1 MAFFEDGDRLNFYRL
16 FDRCIPEQ
24 YRLTDLDAQKV
35 EFWLQ
40 IYFAVF
46 PALPAAGGKKGAL
59 LEQGAKKLPRGQEE
73 GVDLSPGM
81 ARLRAFIE
89 TRGADAARTEEFLP
103 YYALPF
109 VPRPQKHPAF
119 SKLFEP
125 KWTIDMR
132 GMLERFV
139 ANAPSETPPPRVH
152 SILLHYYGLD
162 AEGAAPSPP
171 RKVSDA
177 GARRV
182 SDTGADD
189 TFSRRPPG
197 VKNAPRSRPGSRGG
211 EPPGRLSAFRRAAP
225 TPMTSAGF
233 GGPLPTAA
241 SHGPRGITPL
251 LEGRIELSAF
261 YPEPDY
267 SDLGA
272 EVLTLDSLKAQV
284 RRLEPPTPESDSP
297 PEKRAGAGGDEGG
310 ARRDEDEIEKT
321 LDEEE
326 SRKEKGSVS
335 TKRARRPRAPRPRAS
350 AGGAG
355 ALPRDS
361 GDETSG
367 SETGSVKRPLEAKY
381 LEAQARDAG
390 RAPPAYAE
398 NLTLVRLDYREV
410 ILEFRSGV
418 ERLLMTDA
426 TGPEEEEAESR
437 VSRLTQ
443 ALRWRVSRAPEG
455 SVLKVEAVRT
465 MVRGDALAL
474 RSRRESERGSGSLVD
489 AMLLGC
495 RGRVRAETLR
505 LVNALAAAG
514 DGRRYLLSPGSR
526 VVAALASTV
535 DANEQDTRARRHL
548 LGAMQKLS
556 FHAVAARRM
565 CALGVM
571 GWVTRTLLG
580 VVTTGEVTAERTR
593 RSREGL
599 EHLSEYDAEH
609 GAALLMNLSLVPQ
622 GRRLAARAAAAAR
635 RREHDDVVHP
645 EEDILE
651 VTRMLLQSPSEN
663 VRVYANGALYSL
675 LRAEDFRA
683 AAIAAGF
690 ESLLEEL
697 REHSDPTFYRQLSHL
712 LGALRAPSARAADD
726 AARAAPDDDPG
737 TPFEGYGAR
746 SAEPFEDV
754 AALDSAAGAGVD
766 EEDDD
771 LLPAGASGTFAE
783 FAEFASGAFAPVG
796 VAGAGGRGGDER
808 ALVGEPLLREE
819 YAAEE
824 GVDTDSGDEPPLAP
838 DASPFA
844 GGAPFSPARL
854 RGATIPED
862 PEAEDSPAA
871 SPGGSPSPV
880 SGVVPTRLYR
890 DPDAAG
896 AEAEEAYASPG
907 AEEDAEV
914 DAARF
919 AGEADADEDDGE
931 PGEADPRDDVL
942 VDAARFARDPPRVYE
957 SSVAN
962 AAADADADETLEETL
977 EETFDRSDEAD
988 ETDVARGFVGE
999 ETLERSGGFGAETA
1013 GPDELAVSTQ
1023 DGAARTDASASASAL
1038 SSAETE
1044 AFVRGDG
1051 FESDAPQVV
1060 ESSADIDDEAPAASS
1075 ADVDDEVPR
1084 VVESS
1089 AEIDDDA
1096 PRVVESSAEP
1106 ISSSSVDEAPRVVES
1121 SAEPISS
1128 SSIEDA
1134 IVAAASSE
1142 LTDAID
1148 EEDEDAFDETFDDGA
1163 DLPVSAAN
1171 EPEPLDPLLG
1181 PDAEA
1186 AGEDKDA

>member
-1 MAFFEDGDRLNFYRL
+1 MAFFEDGDRVNFYRL

-40 IYFAVF
+40 IYFAIF

-59 LEQGAKKLPRGQEE
+59 PEQGAKKLPRGQEE

-119 SKLFEP
+119 KALFEP

-139 ANAPSETPPPRVH
+139 ANAPSETPPPRMH

-171 RKVSDA
+171 RKVALKS
-177 GARRV
+177 GGP
-182 SDTGADD
+182 SGG
-189 TFSRRPPG
+189 RPPSAG
-197 VKNAPRSRPGSRGG
+197 SFPSRPGSRGG
-211 EPPGRLSAFRRAAP
+211 DAGRLPAYQRAAP

-284 RRLEPPTPESDSP
+284 ERLEPPTPESDSP
-297 PEKRAGAGGDEGG
+297 PEKRAGADDAAAGEKL
-310 ARRDEDEIEKT
+310 AREEDAA
-321 LDEEE
+321 LDEEAPSHVRE
-326 SRKEKGSVS
+326 RV
-335 TKRARRPRAPRPRAS
+335 RRPRPRPPAAS
-350 AGGAG
+350 AGSRPASS
-355 ALPRDS
+355 AS
-361 GDETSG
+361 SETSG
-367 SETGSVKRPLEAKY
+367 SEGGSVKRPLEAKY
-381 LEAQARDAG
+381 LEAPAAPG
-390 RAPPAYAE
+390 RVMPAYAE
-398 NLTLVRLDYREV
+398 DQTLVRLDYREV

-437 VSRLTQ
+437 VSRLVQ

-474 RSRRESERGSGSLVD
+474 RSKQESERGSGSLVD

-505 LVNALAAAG
+505 LVNALAATG

-526 VVAALASTV
+526 VVAALASAV
-535 DANEQDTRARRHL
+535 DFNEQDTRARRHL
-548 LGAMQKLS
+548 LGALQKLS
-556 FHAVAARRM
+556 FHPVAARRM

-580 VVTTGEVTAERTR
+580 VVTTGEVTAERLR
-593 RSREGL
+593 KSREGL
-599 EHLSEYDAEH
+599 ISHLSEYDAEH

-622 GRRLAARAAAAAR
+622 GKRLAARAAAAAR
-635 RREHDDVVHP
+635 ARGAEYDEGPFDAENP
-645 EEDILE
+645 EDDILE
-651 VTRMLLQSPSEN
+651 VMRMLLQSPSET

-683 AAIAAGF
+683 AALAAGF
-690 ESLLEEL
+690 EKLLEEL

-712 LGALRAPSARAADD
+712 LGALRAPTGGVPSE
-726 AARAAPDDDPG
+726 RAAPDDDPNA
-737 TPFEGYGAR
+737 PFEGYGD
-746 SAEPFEDV
+746 SSSEPFEDV
-754 AALDSAAGAGVD
+754 AALDSAAGGGVD
-766 EEDDD
+766 EEDEEYEESSEDSS
-771 LLPAGASGTFAE
+771 ASGAFASAGGE
-783 FAEFASGAFAPVG
+783 YASGAFAPVG
-796 VAGAGGRGGDER
+796 VAGAGSRGGSR
-808 ALVGEPLLREE
+808 ALAGEPLLREE

-844 GGAPFSPARL
+844 GGAPFSSARV

-862 PEAEDSPAA
+862 PEAEDVFAAAAEPPPPPRSASA
-871 SPGGSPSPV
+871 SPP
-880 SGVVPTRLYR
+880 GVPKRLYR
-890 DPDAAG
+890 EPVPGDEAEASGEEADLHEEEDEEVDASRFAKEGEPREVTASVHEVSAERDPD
-896 AEAEEAYASPG
+896 PLD
-907 AEEDAEV
+907 DAEI

-919 AGEADADEDDGE
+919 ASDAETSKNDFGDDAKGGHPSAVDEEDERG
-931 PGEADPRDDVL
+931 L
-942 VDAARFARDPPRVYE
+942 
-957 SSVAN
+957 SV
-962 AAADADADETLEETL
+962 
-977 EETFDRSDEAD
+977 
-988 ETDVARGFVGE
+988 GG
-999 ETLERSGGFGAETA
+999 ETLERSGGFGAETT
-1013 GPDELAVSTQ
+1013 GPDDIAAV
-1023 DGAARTDASASASAL
+1023 GAAGAEADGDADADGDSDEEGSSRHVDRVDAS
-1038 SSAETE
+1038 SSSLVDS
-1044 AFVRGDG
+1044 FVHSRDG
-1051 FESDAPQVV
+1051 FSDAPLVRA
-1060 ESSADIDDEAPAASS
+1060 ESESADIDDEAPAASS
-1075 ADVDDEVPR
+1075 AETAETV
-1084 VVESS
+1084 S
-1089 AEIDDDA
+1089 AAEASGETETDPEPVSADSDLGGVGPA
-1096 PRVVESSAEP
+1096 ESSAEP
-1106 ISSSSVDEAPRVVES
+1106 ISSE
-1121 SAEPISS
+1121 
-1128 SSIEDA
+1128 IEDD

-1148 EEDEDAFDETFDDGA
+1148 EEDEDEFDETFDDGG

-1171 EPEPLDPLLG
+1171 EPEPPDPLLS

-1186 AGEDKDA
+1186 AGEDSPDARTTP

>member
-1 MAFFEDGDRLNFYRL
+1 MAFFEDGDRVNFYRL

-40 IYFAVF
+40 IYFAIF

-59 LEQGAKKLPRGQEE
+59 PEQGAKKLPRGQEE

-119 SKLFEP
+119 KALFEP

-139 ANAPSETPPPRVH
+139 ANAPSETPPPRMH

-162 AEGAAPSPP
+162 AQGAAPSPP
-171 RKVSDA
+171 RKVVLKS
-177 GARRV
+177 GGP
-182 SDTGADD
+182 SGG
-189 TFSRRPPG
+189 RPPS
-197 VKNAPRSRPGSRGG
+197 ADRSFPSRPGSRGG
-211 EPPGRLSAFRRAAP
+211 DAGRLPAFQRAAP

-284 RRLEPPTPESDSP
+284 ERLEPPTPESDSP
-297 PEKRAGAGGDEGG
+297 PEKRAGADDAAAGEKPTR
-310 ARRDEDEIEKT
+310 AEDAT
-321 LDEEE
+321 LDEEAPSHVRE
-326 SRKEKGSVS
+326 RV
-335 TKRARRPRAPRPRAS
+335 RRPRPRPPAAS
-350 AGGAG
+350 AGSRPASS
-355 ALPRDS
+355 AS
-361 GDETSG
+361 SETSG
-367 SETGSVKRPLEAKY
+367 SEGGSVKRPLEAKY
-381 LEAQARDAG
+381 LEAPAAPG
-390 RAPPAYAE
+390 RVMPAYAE
-398 NLTLVRLDYREV
+398 DQTLVRLDYREV

-437 VSRLTQ
+437 VSRLVQ

-474 RSRRESERGSGSLVD
+474 RSRQESERGSGSLVD

-505 LVNALAAAG
+505 LVNALAATG

-526 VVAALASTV
+526 VVAALASAV
-535 DANEQDTRARRHL
+535 DFNEQDTRARRHL
-548 LGAMQKLS
+548 LGALQKLS

-580 VVTTGEVTAERTR
+580 VVTTGEVTAERLR
-593 RSREGL
+593 KSREGL
-599 EHLSEYDAEH
+599 ISHLSEYDAEH

-622 GRRLAARAAAAAR
+622 GKRLAARAAAAAR
-635 RREHDDVVHP
+635 ARAAEDDEGPFDAENP
-645 EEDILE
+645 EDDILE
-651 VTRMLLQSPSEN
+651 VMRMLLQSPSET

-683 AAIAAGF
+683 AALAAGF
-690 ESLLEEL
+690 EKLLEEL

-712 LGALRAPSARAADD
+712 LGALRAPTAGAPSE
-726 AARAAPDDDPG
+726 RAAPDDDPNA
-737 TPFEGYGAR
+737 PFEGYGD
-746 SAEPFEDV
+746 SSSEPFEDV
-754 AALDSAAGAGVD
+754 TALDSAGSGGVD
-766 EEDDD
+766 EEDEEYSSDVD
-771 LLPAGASGTFAE
+771 SSASGAFASAGGE
-783 FAEFASGAFAPVG
+783 YASGAFAPVG
-796 VAGAGGRGGDER
+796 VAGAGSRVGDR
-808 ALVGEPLLREE
+808 ALAGEPLLQEE

-844 GGAPFSPARL
+844 GGAPFSSARV

-862 PEAEDSPAA
+862 PEAEDVFAAAAEPPPRSASA
-871 SPGGSPSPV
+871 SPP
-880 SGVVPTRLYR
+880 GVPKRLYR
-890 DPDAAG
+890 EPVPGDEAEASGEEDGEEEDGEEEDEEVDASRFAKEGEVAASDEVSAERDPD
-896 AEAEEAYASPG
+896 PLD
-907 AEEDAEV
+907 DAEI

-919 AGEADADEDDGE
+919 ASDAERGTANRDFGDDAKG
-931 PGEADPRDDVL
+931 ADPSA
-942 VDAARFARDPPRVYE
+942 VDEEDERGL
-957 SSVAN
+957 SV
-962 AAADADADETLEETL
+962 
-977 EETFDRSDEAD
+977 
-988 ETDVARGFVGE
+988 GG
-999 ETLERSGGFGAETA
+999 ETLERSGGFGAETT
-1013 GPDELAVSTQ
+1013 GPDDIAAV
-1023 DGAARTDASASASAL
+1023 GAADADDDADPDADADAESDEEGSLRHVDRGDAS
-1038 SSAETE
+1038 SSSLVGS
-1044 AFVRGDG
+1044 FVHSRDG
-1051 FESDAPQVV
+1051 FSDAPPVA
-1060 ESSADIDDEAPAASS
+1060 ESESADIDDEAPAASS
-1075 ADVDDEVPR
+1075 AETAEMVSGAEASGETETDPEPV
-1084 VVESS
+1084 S
-1089 AEIDDDA
+1089 ADSFGGVGPA
-1096 PRVVESSAEP
+1096 ESSAEP
-1106 ISSSSVDEAPRVVES
+1106 ISSE
-1121 SAEPISS
+1121 
-1128 SSIEDA
+1128 IEDD

-1148 EEDEDAFDETFDDGA
+1148 EEDEDEFDETFDDGG

-1171 EPEPLDPLLG
+1171 EPEPPDPLLS

-1186 AGEDKDA
+1186 AGEDSPDARTTP

>member
-40 IYFAVF
+40 IYFAIF

-59 LEQGAKKLPRGQEE
+59 PEQGAKKLPRGQEE

-119 SKLFEP
+119 KALFEP
-125 KWTIDMR
+125 KWTIDVR

-171 RKVSDA
+171 RKVSNPPPEA
-177 GARRV
+177 G
-182 SDTGADD
+182 
-189 TFSRRPPG
+189 RPPG
-197 VKNAPRSRPGSRGG
+197 AGGTGAGAGRRAPNSVVVDERAGDA
-211 EPPGRLSAFRRAAP
+211 GRLPAYRRAAP

-272 EVLTLDSLKAQV
+272 EVLALDSLKAQV
-284 RRLEPPTPESDSP
+284 ERLEPPTPESDSP
-297 PEKRAGAGGDEGG
+297 PEKRAEDP
-310 ARRDEDEIEKT
+310 RRDILAADERKDD
-321 LDEEE
+321 DEAPQGA
-326 SRKEKGSVS
+326 SS
-335 TKRARRPRAPRPRAS
+335 TKRARRPRPRPPAS
-350 AGGAG
+350 AVSRPAS
-355 ALPRDS
+355 S

-381 LEAQARDAG
+381 LEAQA
-390 RAPPAYAE
+390 APGAVMPAYAE
-398 NLTLVRLDYREV
+398 NQTLVRLDYREV

-426 TGPEEEEAESR
+426 AGPEEREAESR
-437 VSRLTQ
+437 VSRLVQ

-455 SVLKVEAVRT
+455 SVLKLEAVRT

-474 RSRRESERGSGSLVD
+474 RSRQETERGSGSLVD

-505 LVNALAAAG
+505 LVNAMAAAG
-514 DGRRYLLSPGSR
+514 DGRRYLLSPRSR
-526 VVAALASTV
+526 VVAALASAV
-535 DANEQDTRARRHL
+535 DFDEQDTRARRHL
-548 LGAMQKLS
+548 LGALQKLS
-556 FHAVAARRM
+556 FHSVAARRM

-580 VVTTGEVTAERTR
+580 AVTTDEVTAERLR
-593 RSREGL
+593 KSREGL

-609 GAALLMNLSLVPQ
+609 SAALLMNLSLVPQ
-622 GRRLAARAAAAAR
+622 GKRLAARAAAAAR
-635 RREHDDVVHP
+635 ARRRERDEGDALSGFVAAENP

-651 VTRMLLQSPSEN
+651 VMRALLQSPSES
-663 VRVYANGALYSL
+663 VRVYANGALYSF

-683 AAIAAGF
+683 AALASGF
-690 ESLLEEL
+690 ETLLEEL

-712 LGALRAPSARAADD
+712 LGALRAPSGAAPSE
-726 AARAAPDDDPG
+726 RAAPDDDPSA
-737 TPFEGYGAR
+737 PFEGYGER
-746 SAEPFEDV
+746 SPEPFEDV
-754 AALDSAAGAGVD
+754 AALDSAAAAGVD
-766 EEDDD
+766 EED
-771 LLPAGASGTFAE
+771 E
-783 FAEFASGAFAPVG
+783 
-796 VAGAGGRGGDER
+796 DEDETG
-808 ALVGEPLLREE
+808 ALVGEPLLSEE

-844 GGAPFSPARL
+844 GGAPFSSALL

-862 PEAEDSPAA
+862 PEAEDVLAASPEAGSPPSSPSAPGVPKRLYRSPAA
-871 SPGGSPSPV
+871 SGEEAEDARDSP
-880 SGVVPTRLYR
+880 
-890 DPDAAG
+890 
-896 AEAEEAYASPG
+896 AEEADEELDAARFAEEEAPRDSPG
-907 AEEDAEV
+907 AEEDEE
-914 DAARF
+914 
-919 AGEADADEDDGE
+919 G
-931 PGEADPRDDVL
+931 DPRDDVV
-942 VDAARFARDPPRVYE
+942 VDAARFAR
-957 SSVAN
+957 S
-962 AAADADADETLEETL
+962 AADYVGTADAPEDATLEETL
-977 EETFDRSDEAD
+977 EATDQATTDEAD
-988 ETDVARGFVGE
+988 EADEPRGFVGG
-999 ETLERSGGFGAETA
+999 ETLERSDGFGAETS
-1013 GPDELAVSTQ
+1013 GPDELAAASAEE
-1023 DGAARTDASASASAL
+1023 GAAASYDAT
-1038 SSAETE
+1038 SSAEMD
-1044 AFVRGDG
+1044 AFVRADG
-1051 FESDAPQVV
+1051 FESDAPPVV
-1060 ESSADIDDEAPAASS
+1060 ESSADIDDEAP
-1075 ADVDDEVPR
+1075 

-1089 AEIDDDA
+1089 ADIEDEA
-1096 PRVVESSAEP
+1096 PPVVESSAD
-1106 ISSSSVDEAPRVVES
+1106 IDDEAPVVESSADIDDEVAAAAASASAETEAEAEADTRAPLESSAEPTES

-1148 EEDEDAFDETFDDGA
+1148 EEDEDEFDETFDDGA
-1163 DLPVSAAN
+1163 DLPVSAAH
-1171 EPEPLDPLLG
+1171 EPEPPDPLLS

-1186 AGEDKDA
+1186 AGEDKDP